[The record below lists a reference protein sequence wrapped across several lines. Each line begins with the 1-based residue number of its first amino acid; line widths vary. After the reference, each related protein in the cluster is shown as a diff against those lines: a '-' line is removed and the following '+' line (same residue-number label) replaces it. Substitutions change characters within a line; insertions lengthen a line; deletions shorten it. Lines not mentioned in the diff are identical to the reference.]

1 MRLKYKILW
10 YDNDKDW
17 VESIEEDVKEIIEEY
32 CFEPEITLRS
42 KDDEKKY
49 KDFDL
54 VLMDLN
60 LEDEPSGDKL
70 IEYNQNPYRQCRRT
84 SPHST

>member
-17 VESIEEDVKEIIEEY
+17 VESIEEDVKEIIEEC
-32 CFEPEITLRS
+32 CFESEITLRS

-70 IEYNQNPYRQCRRT
+70 IESIRRLP
-84 SPHST
+84 S